1 MTLKTY
7 PVLREDTIE
16 DAANVLREIIRTRQS
31 DISEIESIKNR
42 FVSGRK
48 VTRTPSSSSDV
59 QSTDRVGDMSFSASY
74 MYIVVDNSGT
84 LVWRR
89 VSLASF

>member
-42 FVSGRK
+42 FISGRK
-48 VTRTPSSSSDV
+48 VMRTPLSSSDI
-59 QSTDRVGDMSFSASY
+59 QATDRVGDISFSASY

-89 VSLASF
+89 VALASF